1 MFAGPRTET
10 PVDQPL
16 GTRYGPPMLTGAV
29 IGVVVALVMMMVTR
43 SKAKAGTGF
52 PGQVEQA
59 MRGKGPLNLKAISVL
74 VGKDSFMGRGSVVQ
88 AIAGLQ
94 SANKIKMTPAPP
106 GTPQLQKVNVITYE
120 VIG

>member
-1 MFAGPRTET
+1 
-10 PVDQPL
+10 
-16 GTRYGPPMLTGAV
+16 MLTGAV

-74 VGKDSFMGRGSVVQ
+74 VGKDSFMGRGSVAQ
-88 AIAGLQ
+88 ALAGLQ
-94 SANKIKMTPAPP
+94 SAGKIKMTPAPE
-106 GTPQLQKVNVITYE
+106 GTKQLDKVNVVTYE
-120 VIG
+120 IIG

>member
-1 MFAGPRTET
+1 
-10 PVDQPL
+10 
-16 GTRYGPPMLTGAV
+16 MLTGAV

-74 VGKDSFMGRGSVVQ
+74 VGKDSFMGRGSVAQ
-88 AIAGLQ
+88 ALAGLQ
-94 SANKIKMTPAPP
+94 SAGKIKMTPAPP
-106 GTPQLQKVNVITYE
+106 GTPQLEKVDAIKYE
-120 VIG
+120 VVGASRVAE